1 MTILIQAFIIVMALF
16 VIRLALNSRT
26 SHAGRA
32 SKKLAL
38 VGLAVAMIVAVVF
51 PNTTN
56 TLAKAVGVGR
66 GADLLLYV
74 TVSTFILYALNNYL
88 QMQDQR
94 DTLHKLARHIAIIE
108 AKNSRRSIK

>member
-1 MTILIQAFIIVMALF
+1 MTILIQAFIIVIALF
-16 VIRLALNSRT
+16 VIRLALGSRT

-32 SKKLAL
+32 SKKITL
-38 VGLAVAMIVAVVF
+38 VGLAVAMIIAVLF

-56 TLAKAVGVGR
+56 TIANSVGVGR

-74 TVSTFILYALNNYL
+74 AVSAFILYALNNYL

-108 AKNSRRSIK
+108 AKNNRRPTK